1 VGASPAALCETFGG
15 SGAGG
20 RTPLLACP
28 TVVRNTFCVF
38 ALALSAA
45 ACQNPSSK
53 KERGPA
59 ERAPAALPNLKPY
72 VQSEIV
78 VSTNGG
84 FVDVVLPIVQTQP
97 APDGTQRIYAA
108 GKYRDRSIALTVRVS
123 SAWLPQNVG
132 SDISHVVYGGL
143 VSFVRTDAG
152 CDELPPLLD
161 ELYGTGLHP
170 SGHIPEVT
178 FSATTRDGSA
188 PRLNEAT
195 ARLSLSR
202 SGETEA
208 STVELYLN
216 IDLPGRRLELVEK
229 EPRYRVALLRAL
241 GQF

>member
-1 VGASPAALCETFGG
+1 
-15 SGAGG
+15 
-20 RTPLLACP
+20 
-28 TVVRNTFCVF
+28 VVRNTFWVF
-38 ALALSAA
+38 ALAAAAA
-45 ACQNPSSK
+45 ACRGQGSK
-53 KERGPA
+53 NERRPV
-59 ERAPAALPNLKPY
+59 ERAPTALPNLKPY

-78 VSTNGG
+78 VSANGG
-84 FVDVVLPIVQTQP
+84 FVDVILPIVQMQP
-97 APDGTQRIYAA
+97 APDGTQRIHAA
-108 GKYRDRSIALTVRVS
+108 GKYRERSIALTVRVS

-170 SGHIPEVT
+170 SGHLPEVS

-188 PRLNEAT
+188 PRLNEAP
-195 ARLSLSR
+195 ARLLLSR
-202 SGETEA
+202 SGETEE

-216 IDLPGRRLELVEK
+216 IDLPGRRLELAEK
-229 EPRYRVALLRAL
+229 EPKYRVGLLRAL

>member
-1 VGASPAALCETFGG
+1 MCSE
-15 SGAGG
+15 
-20 RTPLLACP
+20 
-28 TVVRNTFCVF
+28 VVRNTLWVF
-38 ALALSAA
+38 GLAVSVA
-45 ACQNPSSK
+45 ACRGQGSK
-53 KERGPA
+53 NERGPA

-84 FVDVVLPIVQTQP
+84 FVDVSLPIVQTQP
-97 APDGTQRIYAA
+97 AADGTQRIYAA

-123 SAWLPQNVG
+123 GAWLPQNVG

-143 VSFVRTDAG
+143 VSFMRTDAG

-170 SGHIPEVT
+170 SGHLPEVA

-188 PRLNEAT
+188 PRLNET
-195 ARLSLSR
+195 PARLLLSR
-202 SGETEA
+202 SGEAEQ
-208 STVELYLN
+208 STVELFLN
-216 IDLPGRRLELVEK
+216 IDLPGRRLELAEK
-229 EPRYRVALLRAL
+229 EPRYRAGLLRAL